1 MGWFMGTVRCGEHGI
16 NPEAVVCKH
25 LLHGKYCGFF
35 CDLEDPHNPYPD
47 AWCHACELIR
57 LEHNGWTDATEE
69 LMELALVCGGCYE
82 EIRRRNLRG
91 YESSSALQ

>member
-1 MGWFMGTVRCGEHGI
+1 MGTVRCGEHGV

-25 LLHGKYCGFF
+25 LLFGKYRGFF

-82 EIRRRNLRG
+82 EIRQRNLRG
-91 YESSSALQ
+91 NESSSALQ